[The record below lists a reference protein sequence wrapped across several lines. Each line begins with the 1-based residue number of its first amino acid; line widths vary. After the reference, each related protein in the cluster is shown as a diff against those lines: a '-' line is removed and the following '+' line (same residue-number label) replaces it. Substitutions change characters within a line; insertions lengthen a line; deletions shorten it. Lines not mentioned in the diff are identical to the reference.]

1 MISARSTNPMS
12 SVGLGRPKG
21 NFSAKSDPNTRRQIA
36 PKIIPEKQIA
46 FNMIVANSEGEV

>member
-1 MISARSTNPMS
+1 MISARIINPIS
-12 SVGLGRPKG
+12 SVGLGRPNG

-46 FNMIVANSEGEV
+46 FNMIVANCEGGV